1 MFDID
6 KWQEIFITIT
16 KNRTR
21 SILTAFG
28 VFWGVFMLVIM
39 SGIGYGFKNGML
51 TTLGD
56 FKQNSCFI
64 FSNRTS
70 IPYKGYGPGR
80 FWSLKTGD
88 IEAIKTNI
96 PEVEVIS
103 GIIFAWKEDN
113 NVTRDNKYGSYYIKG
128 YSADYGKID
137 PQKMLLGRYINEVD
151 ILHRRRVCVI
161 GENVHEEMFG
171 KLTNP
176 LGETIHIKGAPY
188 VVIGVNKATSKMNMG
203 GESEKSIILPFS
215 TLQQT
220 LKRGESMDGIA
231 LAVNEN
237 SSVSKVEPKI
247 TALLRQRNNISPKD
261 ISAVNCFNLSEQFNM
276 FNNLFLGITIL
287 IWIVGGST
295 LLAGVIGVTNIML
308 VSVKERTKE
317 IGIKRALGAKPINIV
332 TQIISEST
340 VLTSL
345 AGVLG
350 LGFSVAVL
358 EVVAMVMR
366 NAPPNPSNSMT
377 FFGEP
382 QIPFTLAVIATVVI
396 ILAGVMAGLLPAS
409 RAINIKAIDAI
420 REE

>member
-39 SGIGYGFKNGML
+39 SGVGYGFKNGML
-51 TTLGD
+51 SNLKD

-64 FSNRTS
+64 FSNRTT
-70 IPYKGYGPGR
+70 IPYKGYSPGR
-80 FWSLKTGD
+80 RWDLENGD
-88 IEAIKTNI
+88 IEAIKANI
-96 PEVEVIS
+96 PEVEIVS
-103 GIIFAWKEDN
+103 GVLFGGQTTN
-113 NVTRDNKYGSYYIKG
+113 NVTRGDKYGSFETTG
-128 YSADYGKID
+128 YSADYCKID
-137 PQKMLLGRYINEVD
+137 PQTMLFGRYINEVD
-151 ILHRRRVCVI
+151 VINKRRVCVI
-161 GENVHEEMFG
+161 GVTVHEKMFG
-171 KLTNP
+171 KLTDP
-176 LGETIHIKGAPY
+176 IGELLYIKGIPY
-188 VVIGVNKATSKMNMG
+188 TVIGVNKATSNISLG
-203 GESEKSIILPFS
+203 GDSETTIILPLS
-215 TLQQT
+215 TMQQS
-220 LKRGESMDGIA
+220 LKYGEIMHGLA

-237 SSVSKVEPKI
+237 APISEIEPKI
-247 TALLRQRNNISPKD
+247 TALLRQRHSIAPND
-261 ISAVNCFNLSEQFNM
+261 IAAINRFNLAEQFAM
-276 FNNLFLGITIL
+276 FNNLFLGVSIL

-332 TQIISEST
+332 TQIVSEST

-345 AGVLG
+345 SGMLG

-358 EVVAMVMR
+358 ELVGFVMKSTQ
-366 NAPPNPSNSMT
+366 ATTESDMT
-377 FFGEP
+377 FFSEP
-382 QIPFTLAVIATVVI
+382 QIPFGLAVIATIVI
-396 ILAGVMAGLLPAS
+396 VLSGIAAGLLPAS

>member
-1 MFDID
+1 MFDLD
-6 KWQEIFITIT
+6 KWQEILITIT

-21 SILTAFG
+21 SVLTAFG

-39 SGIGYGFKNGML
+39 SGIGYGFKDGML
-51 TTLGD
+51 SNLGD

-64 FSNRTS
+64 FSNNTT

-80 FWSLKTGD
+80 RWELKSSD

-96 PEVEVIS
+96 PEAELIS
-103 GIIFAWKEDN
+103 GILFGGEETN
-113 NVTRDNKYGSYYIKG
+113 NVTKENKYGTYETIG
-128 YSADYGKID
+128 YSADYSKIN
-137 PQKMLLGRYINEVD
+137 PQTMLFGRYINEVD
-151 ILHRRRVCVI
+151 VLHKRRVCVI
-161 GENVHEEMFG
+161 GTTVHEEMFG
-171 KLTNP
+171 KLTDP
-176 LGETIHIKGAPY
+176 VGEILHIKGIPY
-188 VVIGVNKATSKMNMG
+188 TVIGVNKSTSSVNLG
-203 GESEKSIILPFS
+203 GDSETSITLPFS
-215 TLQQT
+215 TMQQS
-220 LKRGESMDGIA
+220 LNYGESMHGLA
-231 LAVNEN
+231 LAVKE
-237 SSVSKVEPKI
+237 SASMAEIEPKI
-247 TALLRQRNNISPKD
+247 TALLRQRHSISPD
-261 ISAVNCFNLSEQFNM
+261 DVTAVNSFNLSEQFAI
-276 FNNLFLGITIL
+276 FNNLFIGISIL

-332 TQIISEST
+332 TQIVSEST

-345 AGVLG
+345 SGMLG

-358 EVVAMVMR
+358 ELVGTVLK
-366 NAPPNPSNSMT
+366 NAPKPTDGDMT

-396 ILAGVMAGLLPAS
+396 VLSGVVAGLLPAS
-409 RAINIKAIDAI
+409 RAIRIKAIDAI